1 MTDKIE
7 EEKKEALFSDLGL
20 SKDLLKAIETKWYT
34 KPSPIQAWV
43 IPLLLTWNKD
53 IIGQANTGTGKT
65 ASFALPLIDMIEK
78 SDSWVQA
85 IILAPTREL
94 AIQISDEIKSFL
106 TEKRLNTA
114 LIYGGQSYNIE
125 ERMLRNEPKIVIGTP
140 WRIKDHIK
148 KWRLVLDSIK
158 YFVLDEA
165 DEMLNVWFREEIE
178 EIMRWAPKSKRTLL
192 FSATLP
198 KAIMNIVKTYM
209 GEYDMVSVKS
219 WNVTNDLI
227 EQTYFE
233 AQPRNKFEVLC
244 RVIDT
249 EPDFYW
255 IVFCR
260 TKRDVDEV
268 VDNLI
273 SRGYSAEWVHGDVEQ
288 KGREKI
294 LARFK
299 RGWVKVLVATDV
311 AARWI
316 DINDLTHVVNFSLPE
331 NPEVYT
337 HRIGRTGRAWKEG
350 IAISLVSRWD
360 MRLLMWVER
369 FTKKRI
375 KKWVLPW
382 VWDII
387 KLKKEKLIKE
397 LEFIAEHEDLS
408 NFSDI
413 SEKILEENNPQNV
426 ISALLKKFYKESF
439 NEESYYDIKET
450 GGNERRESRWGGGTN
465 SNWEIRLFIARGRE
479 DEMWPKDILDFIT
492 KDNSVKE
499 SSLNDLQILD
509 KFSFVNVNPRDA
521 EEIIADF
528 KQKDRRR
535 PVVVQAKERS
545 NDDRWGSERR
555 WWGSRWGYS
564 RGWRDNRWGGRSSYS
579 NDRRGSS
586 RWWDRR
592 WGDKRSS

>member
-1 MTDKIE
+1 MTDTTNT
-7 EEKKEALFSDLGL
+7 LFSDLGL
-20 SKDLLKAIETKWYT
+20 SKGLLKAIETKWYT

-43 IPLLLTWNKD
+43 IPLLLNSKKD
-53 IIGQANTGTGKT
+53 IIWQANTGTGKT

-114 LIYGGQSYNIE
+114 IIYGWQSYFAE
-125 ERMLRNEPKIVIGTP
+125 EKMLRNEPKIVIWTP
-140 WRIKDHIK
+140 WRVKDHIK
-148 KWRLVLDSIK
+148 KWRLSLDSIK

-178 EIMRWAPKSKRTLL
+178 EIMEWAPKNRRTLL

-198 KAIMNIVKTYM
+198 RAIMNIVKTYM
-209 GEYDMVSVKS
+209 WEYDMVSVKS
-219 WNVTNDLI
+219 WNVTNELI
-227 EQTYFE
+227 QQTYFE
-233 AQPRNKFEVLC
+233 VQPRNKFEVLC

-260 TKRDVDEV
+260 TKKDVDEV

-273 SRGYSAEWVHGDVEQ
+273 SRGYSAEWVHWDVEQ

-299 RGWVKVLVATDV
+299 RWWVKVLVATDV

-369 FTKKRI
+369 FTKNRI

-382 VWDII
+382 VWEII
-387 KLKKEKLIKE
+387 KLKKQKLIKE
-397 LEFIAEHEDLS
+397 LEFISEHEDLTD
-408 NFSDI
+408 FSDI
-413 SEKILEENNPQNV
+413 SDKILEENNPKDV

-439 NEESYYDIKET
+439 NEESYYDIQET
-450 GGNERRESRWGGGTN
+450 NFSTKGGWRRWWAN
-465 SNWEIRLFIARGRE
+465 SNWEVRLFIARWRE
-479 DEMWPKDILDFIT
+479 DNMWPKDIINFIT

-499 SSLNDLQILD
+499 SSINDLQMLD
-509 KFSFVNVNPRDA
+509 KFSFVNVNLRDA
-521 EEIIADF
+521 EEIMADF

-535 PVVVQAKERS
+535 PVVVQAKERN
-545 NDDRWGSERR
+545 NDDRGSDKR
-555 WWGSRWGYS
+555 WWSRWSYS
-564 RGWRDNRWGGRSSYS
+564 RDNRWRSKSSYS
-579 NDRRGSS
+579 S
-586 RWWDRR
+586 DRR
-592 WGDKRSS
+592 WNRRSS

>member
-1 MTDKIE
+1 MTEKIE
-7 EEKKEALFSDLGL
+7 KTEAKETLFSDLGL
-20 SKDLLKAIETKWYT
+20 SAGLLKAIETKGYT
-34 KPSPIQAWV
+34 KPSPIQAGV
-43 IPLLLTWNKD
+43 IPLLLTSKKD

-65 ASFALPLIDMIEK
+65 ASFALPLIDMIEAK
-78 SDSWVQA
+78 DEWVQA

-125 ERMLRNEPKIVIGTP
+125 ERLLKNNPKIVIWTP

-148 KWRLVLDSIK
+148 KRRLVLENIK

-178 EIMRWAPKSKRTLL
+178 EIMEGAPKSKRTLL

-198 KAIMNIVKTYM
+198 KAIMHIVKSYM

-219 WNVTNDLI
+219 WNVTNELI
-227 EQTYFE
+227 EQSYFE
-233 AQPRNKFEVLC
+233 ASPRNKFEVLC

-249 EPDFYW
+249 EPDFYG

-268 VDNLI
+268 VDKLI

-299 RGWVKVLVATDV
+299 RWWVKVLVATDV

-350 IAISLVSRWD
+350 IAISLVWRGD
-360 MRLLMWVER
+360 MRLLMWIER

-375 KKWVLPW
+375 IKWKLPE
-382 VWDII
+382 VGDII
-387 KLKKEKLIKE
+387 RLKKEKLIKE
-397 LEFIAEHEDLS
+397 LEFIAWHEDLS

-413 SEKILEENNPQNV
+413 SDKILEEANPKDV
-426 ISALLKKFYKESF
+426 ISALLKKFYKDSF
-439 NEESYYDIKET
+439 NVESYFDIKDT
-450 GGNERRESRWGGGTN
+450 GSRTTRTN
-465 SNWEIRLFIARGRE
+465 SDEVRLFIARWRE
-479 DEMWPKDILDFIT
+479 DDMSSADMIEFIT
-492 KDNSVKE
+492 KDNSVKW
-499 SSLNDLQILD
+499 NAINNLQILD
-509 KFSFVNVNPRDA
+509 KFSFVNVNLRDA
-521 EEIIADF
+521 EEIMADF
-528 KQKDRRR
+528 KQKDNRR

-545 NDDRWGSERR
+545 GWGWGERRGGWDRRWG
-555 WWGSRWGYS
+555 GGYS
-564 RGWRDNRWGGRSSYS
+564 RGWRD
-579 NDRRGSS
+579 DRRGGSRGWYSS
-586 RWWDRR
+586 DRRGGWDRGGYR
-592 WGDKRSS
+592 GWRDRRS